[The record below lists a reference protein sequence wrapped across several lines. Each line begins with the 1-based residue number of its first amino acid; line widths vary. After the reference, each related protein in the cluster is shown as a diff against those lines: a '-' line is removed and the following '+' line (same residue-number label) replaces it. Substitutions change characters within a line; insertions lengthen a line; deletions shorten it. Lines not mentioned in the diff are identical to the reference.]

1 MLSDFAQ
8 LHRRAEA
15 KVAGRTHLDTAE
27 LLQPF
32 QIHQRDWR
40 YDVLLRQIDD
50 IDAARKRNVA
60 IFGQ

>member
-1 MLSDFAQ
+1 MLGDFAQ

-15 KVAGRTHLDTAE
+15 KLAGRTHLDTTE

-32 QIHQRDWR
+32 QIHQRGGR
-40 YDVLLRQIDD
+40 YDVLLRQIDHVD
-50 IDAARKRNVA
+50 TARECDVA